1 MAPTYAIAADQ
12 GSTFLFA
19 ITWTQPLT
27 VDQTTA
33 GDTFGTPVDM
43 TGYGARMQV
52 RSAAG
57 ATDLAMDA
65 STTNGMI
72 VIGTPEPSD
81 GTINVNVPA
90 LFMQNMAAG
99 SYKYDL
105 DVWSSDATPIVTR
118 LIQGSFKLSAEVTV
132 LDPSIDV

>member
-1 MAPTYAIAADQ
+1 MAPIYAIVADQ
-12 GSTFLFA
+12 GSTFLFVL
-19 ITWTQPLT
+19 TWTQPLT
-27 VDQTTA
+27 SDQILA
-33 GDTFGTPVDM
+33 NDTFGTPVDM

-52 RSAAG
+52 RSSPG
-57 ATDLAMDA
+57 ATDLEMDA

-72 VIGTPEPSD
+72 TIGNPEPTD
-81 GTINVNVPA
+81 GTVNVNVPA

-99 SYKYDL
+99 NYKYDL

-118 LIQGSFKLSAEVTV
+118 LIQGGFKLTAEVTV